1 MSWRPKKSWPRSTTN
16 WQVWHR
22 KKGCRGVG
30 NPKGGRVVSSVAF
43 TTVSSC
49 ICTYSFGYFFSPILK
64 HGPNLISRKL
74 LNVGGLAMLVS
85 ESRGWVPVQNKAS
98 TVGSWVSSGCLDMLN
113 RCCLINKMSTC
124 FPIIIPSESTTMRH
138 TSSPIVMIYQIRYT
152 VYTDLEWIINFIAP
166 FCPRLCWRQSLQ
178 DTLSFG
184 GDNHGRQQWF
194 PAKIVLTHL
203 TPIM

>member
-1 MSWRPKKSWPRSTTN
+1 MDELAAKEVLAQIHHELTGVAPKKRVSWCGEP
-16 WQVWHR
+16 Q
-22 KKGCRGVG
+22 RGTCSKFSG
-30 NPKGGRVVSSVAF
+30 
-43 TTVSSC
+43 
-49 ICTYSFGYFFSPILK
+49 IYYSKLLYLYVQFRIFFSPILK

-152 VYTDLEWIINFIAP
+152 VYTDLE
-166 FCPRLCWRQSLQ
+166 
-178 DTLSFG
+178 
-184 GDNHGRQQWF
+184 
-194 PAKIVLTHL
+194 
-203 TPIM
+203 